1 MNSHGK
7 GSDKNAA
14 LYRALLTLKTP
25 EECYAFFEDLCTV
38 SEQMAMEQRFEVA
51 ILLDQGSI
59 YNDVLEKTGVSSA
72 TVSRVKRCLNYGAGG
87 YRTVL
92 DRMPK
97 EKTENQENQE
107 KPEEQP

>member
-7 GSDKNAA
+7 GSDRGAA

-51 ILLDQGSI
+51 MLLDKGSI

-72 TVSRVKRCLNYGAGG
+72 TVSRVNRMLNYGHGCLGEVIARPAPDAG
-87 YRTVL
+87 
-92 DRMPK
+92 DD
-97 EKTENQENQE
+97 N
-107 KPEEQP
+107 

>member
-1 MNSHGK
+1 MNSPGK

-14 LYRALLTLKTP
+14 LYRALLILKTP

-51 ILLDQGSI
+51 VLLDQGSI

-87 YRTVL
+87 YRQVL
-92 DRMPK
+92 DRLAEEP
-97 EKTENQENQE
+97 
-107 KPEEQP
+107 PEEGA